1 MALTYA
7 NIGAVPSNTAFI
19 ARVTGALIIQ
29 SIAVNAEANS
39 VANHVQRLQLL
50 GRVIASPAVYAT
62 EFAPVI
68 AAIDPILSL
77 ASVDAATDANILSG
91 VAAVWD
97 AFALRG
103 I

>member
-7 NIGAVPSNTAFI
+7 SIGAVLTNTAFI
-19 ARVTGALIIQ
+19 ARVAGALIAQ
-29 SIAVNAEANS
+29 SIVVNSESAGT
-39 VANHVQRLQLL
+39 ANHVQRLQLL
-50 GRVIASPAVYAT
+50 GRVIANPENYAA

-68 AAIDPILSL
+68 ASIDPILSL
-77 ASVDAATDANILSG
+77 ASVDAATDANILTG